1 MMRLSSRLVAATS
14 LYLRK
19 KSLKSCTLHAQ
30 WTTSSS
36 NVATKDHTMAVYH
49 QQYCLVSFLTRGSKF
64 RSQLILPVVS
74 SIISTVG
81 CSSHLGST
89 SQRSAV
95 RIPFVSH
102 RIRPGNMDREQ
113 HCMRI
118 RQIRRAEAISCD
130 CKFEGLA
137 MAWLPPHDSEEELAE
152 KSNTVGDRPNGT
164 WIYYANSKR
173 IYPYGWN

>member
-1 MMRLSSRLVAATS
+1 MDNVFEQCDHQRPYHGGLSPAIL
-14 LYLRK
+14 
-19 KSLKSCTLHAQ
+19 
-30 WTTSSS
+30 
-36 NVATKDHTMAVYH
+36 
-49 QQYCLVSFLTRGSKF
+49 SF
-64 RSQLILPVVS
+64 S

-118 RQIRRAEAISCD
+118 RQIR
-130 CKFEGLA
+130 LA

-152 KSNTVGDRPNGT
+152 ESNTVGDRPNGT
-164 WIYYANSKR
+164 WIYYANSEC